1 MFEKMKMAY
10 SNLILL
16 VVGLVIGIVGLVGVG
31 LQVTISTLNAV
42 NSSLD
47 ATTRTVLYFTPVF
60 IALAVLSLVGGVIY
74 MVSRGGE

>member
-47 ATTRTVLYFTPVF
+47 QTTRTVLYFTPVF
-60 IALAVLSLVGGVIY
+60 IALAVLALVGGVIY
-74 MVSRGGE
+74 VVSRGGE